1 MLSLLLAASLAV
13 APAPATLCFEQVV
26 TSFVNGQAHGP
37 EQRLRVCH
45 AGPRMR
51 VAPIGAAAAPILILR
66 LDRNEAWQLEPE
78 RRVARKLDVA
88 ALRARSHLELATAGE
103 LLGADEEGGVRS
115 EPLPGT
121 RTIAGHVCRG
131 WRLRSGSTRLE
142 LQLADDLPVGIEA
155 FAGLLEWTGAS
166 QSLGGLMSE
175 LRRLPGFPLET
186 RSRTTV
192 LADTVET
199 VARVTRVDVGPLD
212 DALFE
217 PPPGYT
223 IEEEEEPEE
232 P

>member
-1 MLSLLLAASLAV
+1 MLASSLLAVSLAA
-13 APAPATLCFEQVV
+13 APPPAALCFEQVV
-26 TSFVNGQAHGP
+26 TSFVNGRQRGP

-51 VAPIGAAAAPILILR
+51 VEPSDAAAGPTLILR
-66 LDRNEAWQLEPE
+66 LDRNEAWQLDPE
-78 RRVARKLDVA
+78 RRVARRLDVE
-88 ALRARSHLELATAGE
+88 ALRARSHLDLATAGE

-115 EPLPGT
+115 EPLAGT

-142 LQLADDLPVGIEA
+142 LQLATDLPIGVDA
-155 FAGLLEWTGAS
+155 FAQLLEWTGAS

-192 LADTVET
+192 LADTIET
-199 VARVTRVDVGPLD
+199 LASVTRVEAGPLD

-217 PPPGYT
+217 PPPGYA
-223 IEEEEEPEE
+223 IEEEREEP
-232 P
+232 